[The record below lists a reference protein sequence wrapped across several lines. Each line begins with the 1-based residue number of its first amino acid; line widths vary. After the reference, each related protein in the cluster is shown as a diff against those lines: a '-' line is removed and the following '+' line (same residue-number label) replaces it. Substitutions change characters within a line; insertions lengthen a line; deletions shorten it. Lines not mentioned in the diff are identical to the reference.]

1 MPETC
6 LQRAWSAHRAELLNF
21 LRHRLQH
28 TADAEDVLQEVF
40 VKALGQGSQFCTLSS
55 PRAWLFHV
63 ARNVLADRLRVARSQ
78 IALPDEI
85 AAPETE
91 EAPAV
96 DALAQ
101 CLPRVL
107 SELAAEDRL
116 AITLCDIEGMTQAQ
130 LAEHLGISLSGAK
143 SRIQRARRRLREG
156 LERGCRVCF
165 DDEGRV
171 IGFTPRP
178 PLHD

>member
-1 MPETC
+1 METK
-6 LQRAWSAHRAELLNF
+6 RMGNKIAE
-21 LRHRLQH
+21 
-28 TADAEDVLQEVF
+28 
-40 VKALGQGSQFCTLSS
+40 
-55 PRAWLFHV
+55 
-63 ARNVLADRLRVARSQ
+63 ARKSKNQS
-78 IALPDEI
+78 
-85 AAPETE
+85 
-91 EAPAV
+91 
-96 DALAQ
+96 
-101 CLPRVL
+101 
-107 SELAAEDRL
+107 
-116 AITLCDIEGMTQAQ
+116 QAQ